1 MRACSSSSIRSVY
14 RYQLSCVRPFPA
26 GGHPTAS
33 KEFTIALQSNR
44 FRCTYRST
52 VTETA
57 TQKMHENDWRSRVN
71 AMRNIPP
78 VMRMVWECGPK
89 TVVWSAIL
97 RVALALTPVAILK
110 VSRYLINAIVV
121 SLGHHPASPLP
132 PYFWWIV
139 GLEFAL
145 ASLAAMLSR
154 AIGFCDSLLG
164 DLYLQHISVRV
175 IEHASQL
182 DITAFENPDY
192 YDRLER
198 AKAQATDRI
207 AMIQMVGTLT
217 QQVLTTAFLSIYIA
231 IFSPW
236 LLVLLIAGTIPAL
249 MGESHFAFL
258 GYAKNFMQTPLR
270 RRMDYLRDV
279 GGSKEAAKELKLF
292 GLRDFLID
300 SFSGMANTIFEQ
312 NVSLSK
318 RRLVA
323 GAFLSML
330 ATAGYYSA
338 YALVLW
344 GTLRGRF
351 TVADLAVLI
360 NAILQVSAN
369 LQQIFVNASGVAD
382 QALFL
387 TDLLAFFAMEP
398 TVRSK
403 PMALS
408 IPRPIQRGFEFR
420 NVSFAYP
427 GTERRVL
434 KDFNFHLHPDERVA
448 LIGENGQ
455 GKTTIVKLIT
465 RLYDPTEGQI
475 LLDGVDLRDYNLEDL
490 CHETG
495 VIFQDF
501 MRYELPARDNI
512 AIGRIDEREDMER
525 IRSAA
530 HLSLADEVI
539 EKLPEKYEQQLGRRF
554 EGGVD
559 LSGGEWQRLA
569 LARAY
574 LRDAQLLVLDEPTS
588 ALDARSEME
597 VFERFAELTQGKMA
611 LLISHRFSTVKMA
624 DRIVVLS
631 GGVLVEEGTHAE
643 LMEYDG
649 LYAEMF
655 EMQAASYR

>member
-1 MRACSSSSIRSVY
+1 
-14 RYQLSCVRPFPA
+14 
-26 GGHPTAS
+26 
-33 KEFTIALQSNR
+33 
-44 FRCTYRST
+44 
-52 VTETA
+52 
-57 TQKMHENDWRSRVN
+57 
-71 AMRNIPP
+71 MRNIPP
-78 VMRMVWECGPK
+78 VLHMVWECGPK
-89 TVVWSAIL
+89 TVIWSIAL
-97 RVALALTPVAILK
+97 RIALALMPLAILA
-110 VSRYLINAIVV
+110 VSKWLINAIVV
-121 SLGHHPASPLP
+121 SLSHHASVPH
-132 PYFWWIV
+132 YFWWVV

-145 ASLAAMLSR
+145 ASITAILSR
-154 AIGFCDSLLG
+154 GMGFCDSLLG
-164 DLYLQHISVRV
+164 DLYLQHISIRV

-207 AMIQMVGTLT
+207 AMVQMMGTLI
-217 QQVLTTAFLSIYIA
+217 QQVLTTISLSLYIA
-231 IFSPW
+231 IYSPW
-236 LLVLLIAGTIPAL
+236 LLLLLIAGTIPAL
-249 MGESHFAFL
+249 LGESHFAFL

-270 RRMDYLRDV
+270 RKMDYLRDV

-292 GLRDFLID
+292 GLRDFLVG
-300 SFSGMANTIFEQ
+300 SFRGMADTIFRQ
-312 NVSLSK
+312 NVALSK
-318 RRLVA
+318 RRLLA
-323 GAFLSML
+323 GALLSLL

-344 GTLRGRF
+344 GTIRGKF
-351 TVADLAVLI
+351 TVAVLFVLTS
-360 NAILQVSAN
+360 AILQVSAN

-387 TDLLAFFAMEP
+387 TDLLGFFAMQP
-398 TVRSK
+398 TVKTK
-403 PMALS
+403 PGAIS
-408 IPRPIQRGFEFR
+408 IPRPIQLGIEFR

-427 GTERRVL
+427 GTTRLVL
-434 KDFNFHLHPDERVA
+434 KDFNFHLHPGERVA

-475 LLDGVDLRDYNLEDL
+475 LVDGIDLREYDLEDL

-501 MRYELPARDNI
+501 MRYEMSARDNI
-512 AIGRIDEREDMER
+512 AVGRIEERDRLDR
-525 IRSAA
+525 IAA
-530 HLSLADEVI
+530 AAQMSLADEVI
-539 EKLPEKYEQQLGRRF
+539 ARLPGGMEQQLGRRF
-554 EGGVD
+554 DGGVD
-559 LSGGEWQRLA
+559 LSGGEWQRMA

-574 LRDAQLLVLDEPTS
+574 LRDAQLLILDEPTS
-588 ALDARSEME
+588 ALDPRSELE
-597 VFERFAELTQGKMA
+597 VFQRFAELTCGKMA

-631 GGVLVEEGTHAE
+631 HGVLTEQGTHAE
-643 LMEYDG
+643 LMQQDG